1 MKFLSVRELRNRP
14 GQVWED
20 ALRDDLVIT
29 SNGKPVGLLIGV
41 PEGELEQTLLLV
53 RRARAAAAVS
63 SMRRRAVQQGT
74 ARLSRRAVDAEI
86 RAARRAPGVRI
97 VLDTNVLVSG
107 LLNPH
112 GAPGRIVDLVLE
124 GTLTLLVDDRVLAEY
139 QGVLTRPRFGF
150 EAGDVGAVIDF
161 IDVSAERVPSVPLR
175 LTALDPDDTAFICP
189 LGTRYRRYGVRHAL
203 ALVSRSFDPAAA
215 GAEVRAGRGFPRVAR
230 A

>member
-74 ARLSRRAVDAEI
+74 ARLSRRVVDTEI
-86 RAARRAPGVRI
+86 RAARRA
-97 VLDTNVLVSG
+97 
-107 LLNPH
+107 
-112 GAPGRIVDLVLE
+112 
-124 GTLTLLVDDRVLAEY
+124 
-139 QGVLTRPRFGF
+139 
-150 EAGDVGAVIDF
+150 
-161 IDVSAERVPSVPLR
+161 
-175 LTALDPDDTAFICP
+175 
-189 LGTRYRRYGVRHAL
+189 RRA
-203 ALVSRSFDPAAA
+203 
-215 GAEVRAGRGFPRVAR
+215 
-230 A
+230 

>member
-107 LLNPH
+107 LLNPPAH
-112 GAPGRIVDLVLE
+112 PAESSTSSSRGR
-124 GTLTLLVDDRVLAEY
+124 
-139 QGVLTRPRFGF
+139 
-150 EAGDVGAVIDF
+150 
-161 IDVSAERVPSVPLR
+161 
-175 LTALDPDDTAFICP
+175 
-189 LGTRYRRYGVRHAL
+189 
-203 ALVSRSFDPAAA
+203 
-215 GAEVRAGRGFPRVAR
+215 
-230 A
+230 